1 MGVHVVTNTRGHR
14 RYTETLTGRCTIC
27 DMPTATEC
35 ACGRC
40 LDLEPWHL
48 EHTERSRRAETP
60 RWFDHWE
67 DGASRE
73 HRGYQ
78 DDAEAERRANEL

>member
-1 MGVHVVTNTRGHR
+1 METEEQLPGLGDEPVTDERGLELVEEAR
-14 RYTETLTGRCTIC
+14 REV
-27 DMPTATEC
+27 
-35 ACGRC
+35 
-40 LDLEPWHL
+40 
-48 EHTERSRRAETP
+48 ERSRRAETP

-78 DDAEAERRANEL
+78 DDAEAERRANEQQGY